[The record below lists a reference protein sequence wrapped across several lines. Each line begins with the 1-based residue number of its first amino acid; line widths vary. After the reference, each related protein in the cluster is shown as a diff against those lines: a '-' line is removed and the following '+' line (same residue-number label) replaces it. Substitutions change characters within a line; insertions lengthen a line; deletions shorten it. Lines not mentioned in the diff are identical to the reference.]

1 MQLACK
7 SGREV
12 RAAELCRMMPSSRTV
27 QLAIK
32 YATRLHLIQLADR
45 LGDIAHQKA
54 QEEMQFE
61 TRDCHF
67 VPTVADGDAE

>member
-1 MQLACK
+1 
-7 SGREV
+7 
-12 RAAELCRMMPSSRTV
+12 MMSSSRTV

-45 LGDIAHQKA
+45 LGDIAQQKA

-61 TRDCHF
+61 TDERHL
-67 VPTVADGDAE
+67 VPVVAAGDAE